1 MSLEVGLFAVLG
13 FVAWHW
19 WDGLQKRE
27 LALQAAQRACAQAGV
42 QFLDASVSLRKLSLK
57 RDENMRARFYR
68 EFAFEYST
76 AGDDRQAGRVYMLG
90 ARVLSTNLIQAV
102 SNVYPLH

>member
-13 FVAWHW
+13 LVAWHW

-42 QFLDASVSLRKLSLK
+42 QFLDASVSLRKLALR
-57 RDENMRARFYR
+57 RDENQRARFYR
-68 EFAFEYST
+68 EYAFEYST

-90 ARVLSTNLIQAV
+90 ARVLSASLIQAAG
-102 SNVYPLH
+102 